1 MLIPIVFFWKWV
13 RCVVLQKSAVEIS
26 VVRSAILKTCVV
38 HVFRSG
44 PQYLR
49 SALWSFILDG
59 YSVKWE
65 VCIDLSEVRA
75 DRYQRSVDFRE
86 LHTDVWEVATD
97 IQEGRSDV

>member
-1 MLIPIVFFWKWV
+1 M
-13 RCVVLQKSAVEIS
+13 SALCGTSEECSRNFSGAQCDTKDVCS
-26 VVRSAILKTCVV
+26 Y
-38 HVFRSG
+38 VFRSG